1 MNFITLESLRKTVKK
16 LLLLLLTIC
25 SFCSLAQDQ
34 WKNVYTES
42 AWAERDQWQKA
53 DELIRLLKIKS
64 GSKVADIGSHEGY
77 MTVKLSSVVGIAGKV
92 FAVDVEQSKLDKLH
106 NHLTRRNLSN
116 VELIKGDY
124 DNPKLP
130 LNALDAVII
139 LDTYHEMDDHDKILQ
154 HIKAS
159 LKPGGRL
166 VLCEPI
172 ADERRK
178 SNRQDQQ
185 RKHELGMNFAL
196 EDLQKAGFTI
206 IRQLDPFVDRSKEK
220 GDKMWLIV
228 AVK

>member
-1 MNFITLESLRKTVKK
+1 MKNFRTFHFVLF
-16 LLLLLLTIC
+16 
-25 SFCSLAQDQ
+25 SFLSFGQDPL
-34 WKNVYTES
+34 KNVYTQS
-42 AWAERDQWQKA
+42 AWAERDQWQRA
-53 DELIRLLKIKS
+53 DELIRQLNIKQ
-64 GSKVADIGSHEGY
+64 GSKVADVGSHEGY
-77 MTVKLSSVVGIAGKV
+77 MTIKLSAIAGNSGKV
-92 FAVDVEQSKLDKLH
+92 YAVDVEQSKLDKLKD
-106 NHLTRRNLSN
+106 HLAGGNISN

-130 LNALDAVII
+130 LNSLDAVII

-178 SNRQDQQ
+178 SNREDQE

-196 EDLQKAGFTI
+196 GDLQKAGFTI
-206 IRQLDPFVDRSKEK
+206 LKQQDPFVDRSKEK

-228 AVK
+228 GVRK